1 MKLSP
6 TLTGLFGYLT
16 IIMLL
21 LLSSLSFEYKQPT
34 DELTEETVIIQDTVH
49 DVKGNVVAFIGDSH
63 TSYQHGWQDILSK
76 KTGLTYF
83 NYSVGGI
90 TTSWMLDIAKSNLNK
105 NHDYLFVWGGAND
118 MFGNSITPTK
128 AYRNVQQI
136 VDLANKKNIKVVVLT
151 GFSPKDCINTS
162 SNPTKLVKYQ
172 QRYSEYQKLLLD
184 SIKGATVIKNHF
196 VNKSDGDCGDYICH
210 MTIQGHR
217 KMSDSIIKHLKWKF
231 GK

>member
-1 MKLSP
+1 MKISP
-6 TLTGLFGYLT
+6 TFVAFFWYMIILF
-16 IIMLL
+16 LL
-21 LLSSLSFEYKQPT
+21 ILSSLSLDYKQPDNLVVNT
-34 DELTEETVIIQDTVH
+34 IKKQDTVH

-63 TSYQHGWQDILSK
+63 TSYQRGWQDMLSK

-90 TTSWMLDIAKSNLNK
+90 TTSWMLDIAKDNLNK

-136 VDLANKKNIKVVVLT
+136 VDLAKKKNIKVVVLT
-151 GFSPKDCINTS
+151 GFSPEDCINTS
-162 SNPTKLVKYQ
+162 SNPIKLIKYQ

-210 MTIQGHR
+210 MTIQGHK
-217 KMSDSIIKHLKWKF
+217 KMSDSIIKHLKWKLI
-231 GK
+231 K